1 MKPTKPTNERALIV
15 SVSSPSLK
23 SINVSFDDS
32 NLVANAGLLLISTL
46 SQSLELEKL
55 IDKKVSLSGSIG
67 GANPERKILTLVHA
81 MTAGANFIDHVVR
94 HKVA

>member
-1 MKPTKPTNERALIV
+1 M
-15 SVSSPSLK
+15 SVSSPILK

-55 IDKKVSLSGSIG
+55 IDEKVSLSGSIG
-67 GANPERKILTLVHA
+67 
-81 MTAGANFIDHVVR
+81 
-94 HKVA
+94 